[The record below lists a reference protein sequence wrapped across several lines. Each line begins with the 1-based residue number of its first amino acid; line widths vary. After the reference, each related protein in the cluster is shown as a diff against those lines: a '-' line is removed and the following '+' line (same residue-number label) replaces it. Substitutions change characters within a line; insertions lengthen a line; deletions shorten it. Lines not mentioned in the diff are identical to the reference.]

1 MERNNAMRTLH
12 QSLCH
17 VIPPHIL
24 RHIAESRQR
33 VDVLTRESACDTI
46 AQMAALSRQHEEE
59 LDVEDAISTNGGKQ
73 RNVYD
78 AGHLQRLPG
87 KPVRSEHTIPTRDVE
102 VNEAFDGAGKT
113 YDFFAAVYNRD
124 SVDGKGLPLI
134 ATVHY
139 GRRFENAFW
148 NGGQM
153 VYGDGDGKLFNRF
166 TAALDVIGH
175 ELTHG
180 VTQYTANLGY
190 TGQTG
195 ALNEHIS
202 DTFGILVKQ
211 SLLGQTAAQSDWIIG
226 EGLFGPTVQGKGL
239 RSMAAPG
246 NAYDDPVLGRDP
258 QPAHMRDYVVTTA
271 DNGGVHINSGIP
283 NHAFYLAAVTIGGPS
298 WDVLGRVWYASLFG
312 LKPNADFQA
321 FADATVDKAAKLY
334 GPNGPV
340 VRAVNKAWLQVGLK
354 PAGSAVPEAAKSRA
368 RARKRG
374 RRRPVKRLTTNANG
388 RLARQK
394 GTSS

>member
-1 MERNNAMRTLH
+1 VKGKENNAMATLH

-24 RHIAESRQR
+24 RHIAEERER
-33 VDVLTRESACDTI
+33 VDEATRESACDTI
-46 AQMAALSRQHEEE
+46 AQMAELSRQHEEE
-59 LDVEDAISTNGGKQ
+59 QPRAEDAAATRSGKK

-87 KPVRSEHTIPTRDVE
+87 KLVRSELTIPTSDVE

-113 YDFFAAVYNRD
+113 YDFFATVYSRD
-124 SVDGKGLPLI
+124 SVDGKGLRLES
-134 ATVHY
+134 TVHY
-139 GRRFENAFW
+139 GKRFENAFW
-148 NGGQM
+148 NGRQM
-153 VYGDGDGKLFNRF
+153 VYGDGDGNLFNRF
-166 TAALDVIGH
+166 TAAIDVIGH

-180 VTQYTANLGY
+180 VTQYTAKLAY

-195 ALNEHIS
+195 ALNEHVS

-211 SLLGQTAAQSDWIIG
+211 AVLGLTASQSDWIIG
-226 EGLFGPTVQGKGL
+226 EGLFGPSVNGKGL

-246 NAYDDPVLGRDP
+246 TAYDDPVLGRDP
-258 QPAHMRDYVVTTA
+258 QPAHMRDYVVTTD

-283 NHAFYLAAVTIGGPS
+283 NHAFYLAAVTIGGPA

-321 FADATVDKAAKLY
+321 FADTTVDKAAKLY
-334 GPNGPV
+334 GPDGPV
-340 VRAVNKAWLQVGLK
+340 VRAVDTAWLQVGLT
-354 PAGSAVPEAAKSRA
+354 PAGNSVP
-368 RARKRG
+368 KRIEPSVPAPHKRT
-374 RRRPVKRLTTNANG
+374 RRRRTKVWRRRA
-388 RLARQK
+388 
-394 GTSS
+394 